1 MIKGK
6 KKTNPPVDF
15 KFIFK
20 FISRLLVNLTNP
32 ALLLYREELPKDAP
46 SRRNFLQLI
55 EILQGY
61 KEAFTLPAVWAALGS
76 RLQKAL
82 EIVSFFFFV
91 IFFIF
96 LYRPTQNKLK
106 LFEKKM
112 KNEIRKEFIISFFI
126 FLKVYYFQIGFVMIF
141 LFKVLSSC

>member
-82 EIVSFFFFV
+82 EIVSFFLFCYFFY
-91 IFFIF
+91 IFA
-96 LYRPTQNKLK
+96 LSTDRPRTN
-106 LFEKKM
+106 
-112 KNEIRKEFIISFFI
+112 
-126 FLKVYYFQIGFVMIF
+126 
-141 LFKVLSSC
+141 

>member
-1 MIKGK
+1 MIREEK
-6 KKTNPPVDF
+6 KIQPPVDF
-15 KFIFK
+15 KFI

-82 EIVSFFFFV
+82 EIVSFFFFSL
-91 IFFIF
+91 IFIF
-96 LYRPTQNKLK
+96 LL
-106 LFEKKM
+106 
-112 KNEIRKEFIISFFI
+112 
-126 FLKVYYFQIGFVMIF
+126 
-141 LFKVLSSC
+141 